1 MGAFVHFCKR
11 EGAGEC
17 GRACVRSE
25 EVLYR
30 CMLTVQ
36 HVCVCVFWMC
46 VQTGDIIRELD
57 NVFRISSSL
66 RLFNFFGGGGD
77 INCDHTNPN
86 FGSV

>member
-36 HVCVCVFWMC
+36 HVCVCVFFGC
-46 VQTGDIIRELD
+46 
-57 NVFRISSSL
+57 VFRPGIS
-66 RLFNFFGGGGD
+66 
-77 INCDHTNPN
+77 
-86 FGSV
+86 

>member
-1 MGAFVHFCKR
+1 MCTLRGSIVQMHVDSS
-11 EGAGEC
+11 
-17 GRACVRSE
+17 AC
-25 EVLYR
+25 
-30 CMLTVQ
+30 
-36 HVCVCVFWMC
+36 VCVCVFWMC